1 MGVMTVSQEDA
12 TVTFKSVIRQWWS
25 DPRSKWDPANFSDV
39 SSLLIDSHDVW
50 VPDTVIR
57 EDAGSDYLSDFKQTP
72 IVLYSSGLY
81 YWTRLGELTV
91 SASLDF
97 SNYPYDR

>member
-1 MGVMTVSQEDA
+1 MMYGFQ
-12 TVTFKSVIRQWWS
+12 I
-25 DPRSKWDPANFSDV
+25 
-39 SSLLIDSHDVW
+39 
-50 VPDTVIR
+50 IR
-57 EDAGSDYLSDFKQTP
+57 EDAGSDYLSDFKKTP